1 MANVLS
7 KRTDL
12 RYLSDQDKSDLQRG
26 GGRSQQETAYKRA
39 RAYKGN
45 MAQNAKRP
53 ERTTTQTPG
62 TGGFTAGI
70 ETQQQ
75 RYREMGQENERA
87 EGLMP
92 DKDTSIYDDIYKG
105 SPS

>member
-26 GGRSQQETAYKRA
+26 GGRSQQEQAYRRA

-45 MAQNAKRP
+45 MAQNAKRQ
-53 ERTTTQTPG
+53 ERTTERTPG
-62 TGGFTAGI
+62 TGGFAPDANTLQSA
-70 ETQQQ
+70 
-75 RYREMGQENERA
+75 RNREIGQENERA
-87 EGLMP
+87 ESLMP
-92 DKDTSIYDDIYKG
+92 DKDSSIYDDIYKDQ
-105 SPS
+105 P